1 MTLTPRKE
9 TTPNTGHHLGGRSG
23 GDSGSQG
30 SDGGHQADQVGDPEG
45 LHPML
50 PANLSKGKTEILLR
64 LRGKNSCQLR
74 AEY

>member
-50 PANLSKGKTEILLR
+50 PARFDPQFVQGKDRDFAAIER
-64 LRGKNSCQLR
+64 K
-74 AEY
+74 E